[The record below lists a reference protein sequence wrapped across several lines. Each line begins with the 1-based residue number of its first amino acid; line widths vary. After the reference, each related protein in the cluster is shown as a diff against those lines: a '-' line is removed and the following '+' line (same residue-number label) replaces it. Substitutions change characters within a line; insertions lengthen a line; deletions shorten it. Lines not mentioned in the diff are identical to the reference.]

1 VHMAELKRKGE
12 VMNKQEYMKKLQERL
27 ESFGKELQEEI
38 MEDYR
43 QHFAEG
49 ENEGKSEEEIIE
61 ELGNIE
67 EMIRELSEDELPEG
81 FAQRTREAVDVSEGN
96 GKEVAETEENDDK
109 FEETE
114 MKRAFSYSGY
124 YKAVVLEGKVAD
136 IYVTQSENDQIHVD
150 YEAKGLSSQQNYEY
164 YQYEEDGAF
173 YAGVKRKKG
182 IREEGDSDEKMVKVT
197 LFGRT
202 IISYGTIGNVCS
214 MGQSITLTVRVPKG
228 IPKLTAKVGS
238 GNVSMSGI
246 ELEALE
252 ATSGS
257 GNVGLKEIVADRMK
271 AHTGSGNIAAHHT
284 EFISGALETG
294 SGNIKVEEVKG
305 RELRCGTGS
314 GNIKGEASVGEYH
327 LSSGSGNIKIKAD
340 GNAERISMSTGSGGI
355 KLELEGVRGMETTV
369 RTGSGGVRVA
379 WNDDEGQKVKNGNYT
394 YGNGACKIK
403 ANTGSGSIKIW
414 GREEG

>member
-1 VHMAELKRKGE
+1 MS
-12 VMNKQEYMKKLQERL
+12 KQEYMQKLQEKL
-27 ESFGKELQEEI
+27 ESFGKEMQEEI

-49 ENEGKSEEEIIE
+49 EKEGKSEEEIIE

-81 FAQRTREAVDVSEGN
+81 FAQRTLEPTAVSEGQ
-96 GKEVAETEENDDK
+96 EVTGTEENADN
-109 FEETE
+109 FQETE

-136 IYVTQSENDQIHVD
+136 VYVTQSENDQIHVD
-150 YEAKGLSSQQNYEY
+150 YEAKGLNSQQNYEY
-164 YQYEEDGAF
+164 YQYEEDGTF

-202 IISYGTIGNVCS
+202 IISYGTVGSVWS
-214 MGQSITLTVRVPKG
+214 SGQSITLTVRLPKG
-228 IPKLTAKVGS
+228 MPKLTAKVGS
-238 GNVSMSGI
+238 GNVSVSGV

-257 GNVGLKEIVADRMK
+257 GNVRLNETVADRLK
-271 AHTGSGNIAAHHT
+271 AHAGSGNVTAYRT
-284 EFISGALETG
+284 EFISGVLEAG
-294 SGNIKVEEVKG
+294 SGNVKAEEVKG

-314 GNIKGEASVGEYH
+314 GNIKGEAAVGEFH
-327 LSSGSGNIKIKAD
+327 LASGSGNIKMKAD
-340 GNAERISMSTGSGGI
+340 GKAERVSVSTGSGSI
-355 KLELEGVRGMETTV
+355 KLELEGIQGMDTTV

-379 WNDDEGQKVKNGNYT
+379 WNEEEGQKVKNGNYT

-403 ANTGSGSIKIW
+403 ANTGSGSIKIF
-414 GREEG
+414 GRE

>member
-1 VHMAELKRKGE
+1 
-12 VMNKQEYMKKLQERL
+12 MNKQEYMKKLQERL

-81 FAQRTREAVDVSEGN
+81 FAQRTLEPATVSEGN
-96 GKEVAETEENDDK
+96 GEEVAETEESVNQ
-109 FEETE
+109 EETE
-114 MKRAFSYSGY
+114 TKRAFSYTGY

-136 IYVTQSENDQIHVD
+136 VYVTQSENDQIHVD

-164 YQYEEDGAF
+164 YQYEEDGTF

-214 MGQSITLTVRVPKG
+214 GGQSITLTVRVPKG

-238 GNVSMSGI
+238 GNVSVSGV

-252 ATSGS
+252 ATSAS
-257 GNVGLKEIVADRMK
+257 GNVELDKIVADRLK
-271 AHTGSGNIAAHHT
+271 AHTASGNIMAAHT

-294 SGNIKVEEVKG
+294 SGNIKAEEVKG

-327 LSSGSGNIKIKAD
+327 LTSGSGNIKVKAG
-340 GNAERISMSTGSGGI
+340 GNAERINMSTGSGSI
-355 KLELEGVRGMETTV
+355 KLELEGVGGMDTIV
-369 RTGSGGVRVA
+369 RTGSGGIRIA
-379 WNDDEGQKVKNGNYT
+379 WGDEESQKVKNGNYT
-394 YGNGACKIK
+394 YGNGSCKIK
-403 ANTGSGSIKIW
+403 ANTGSGSIKIS
-414 GREEG
+414 GRE